1 MRMRNLLIV
10 GLVAAIAGLG
20 AMPADAGVEASVG
33 GTITDA
39 EGNRLQGVK
48 VTVFSSEESRSDMT
62 NKKGRF
68 RVMVMDSTQRLT
80 IRIEKEGYESI
91 EEPLEA
97 SVGESVNK
105 NWVMT
110 AVVATGELAGN
121 SAAIEAYNAGATAFN
136 AGDPALARSGFE
148 SALELDPDLIEARR
162 VLTVVYF
169 QLQEW
174 DLAASAARL
183 LSDVEPDNDATLKIG
198 FDASTQ
204 LGDRERAELFLDR
217 LVALGPAPDTAKRLF
232 NFGVGALREGNREAA
247 VARFEQ
253 AIEMDPNLGV
263 AYGGLASL
271 YLEDGLYDK
280 ALESADRLLAVD
292 PGSAEGL
299 GIRYE
304 AYRRM
309 GDEANMKAALDE
321 LQGADPDRIAD
332 AYYQQGLLLF
342 NEGNADGA
350 VSAFE
355 RVISA
360 DPERARAYY
369 QLGRSY
375 LSAGDYEKG
384 KQFLERFIEMAP
396 DDPEAEGAKEMLA
409 YLD

>member
-1 MRMRNLLIV
+1 MTMRDLSIM
-10 GLVAAIAGLG
+10 GLAATIAVLG
-20 AMPADAGVEASVG
+20 AVPSGAGVEASVG

-39 EGNRLQGVK
+39 EGNRLQGVL
-48 VTVFSSEESRSDMT
+48 VTVFSSEESRSDST

-68 RVMVMDSTQRLT
+68 RVMVMDSTQRLM
-80 IRIEKEGYESI
+80 IRLEKEGYETI
-91 EEPLEA
+91 EEPLQA
-97 SVGESVNK
+97 AVGEAVNK
-105 NWVMT
+105 NWTMT
-110 AVVATGELAGN
+110 AVVATGGLEGN

-136 AGDPALARSGFE
+136 AGDPALARSSFE
-148 SALELDPDLIEARR
+148 SALELDPDFIEARK
-162 VLTVVYF
+162 VLTLVYF

-174 DLAASAARL
+174 DLAAGAARL
-183 LSDVEPDNDATLKIG
+183 VSDVEPDNDAALKIG
-198 FDASTQ
+198 FDSSSQ
-204 LGDRERAELFLDR
+204 LGDRQRAELFLDR
-217 LVALGPAPDTAKRLF
+217 LVALGPAPDTATRVF
-232 NFGVGALREGNREAA
+232 NYGVGDLREGKREAA
-247 VARFEQ
+247 VARFEA
-253 AIEMDPNLGV
+253 AIDMDPTLGA
-263 AYGGLASL
+263 AYAGLASL
-271 YLEDGLYDK
+271 FLEDGLYDK

-309 GDEANMKAALDE
+309 GDEVNMKLALGE
-321 LQGADPDRIAD
+321 LQAADPDRIAD

-342 NEGNADGA
+342 NEGNAAGA

-360 DPERARAYY
+360 DPEHARAYY

-396 DDPEAEGAKEMLA
+396 NDPEVEGAREMLA